1 LITVQIANGQEIEV
15 DTDDPAVA
23 ARAGQNFLRAND
35 PEAFANWNRSRP
47 LGGFWQNFT
56 QAGRGAAGSMI
67 EGAGAVAGEVG
78 LPGEQTLRRAGEAVG
93 GEAPV
98 DRRSFESGSDL
109 LSQFRERPLE
119 TARAAGGQALG
130 SVVGSIA
137 APLAVAGVGAA
148 AGASAPLVA
157 GLGLAAAVGAGA
169 LQSTNELEELLINE
183 GVDAARAR
191 TLATTIG
198 AGIGAL
204 EGGAAARMVS
214 GMLGR
219 QVRRETAEGLAR
231 IAARSRTN
239 AAGRGAAEGLV
250 LEGGS
255 EALGGAARQGVAAAE
270 TGNLNLAERADQV
283 ALDAVLGS
291 LGGSAAGA
299 AGGQANPGRARR
311 EIAERTP
318 ATPPAPP
325 APSAPDEA
333 SPLPEPPAAFQT
345 PEEAAAYVRSNPE
358 FRPPAGVEGDDLVT
372 WANTQQDRAHR
383 QEVELLRRDGL
394 SRLLAVDAVREVRS
408 EPDAEGNATTSQ
420 IRDVQADRLLPTLV
434 RAATE
439 GNLQLDNFTSADVA
453 NLALTRLGAADA
465 PTGGELSFVRQQLGA
480 LRRAGYLESVGKDTF
495 SVTQR
500 NIDSLRQMAAERQ
513 QRGQRSDETMEE
525 ARRRQEAE
533 RRKEDA
539 GMAFMELNSIATQA
553 PPTADQQA
561 AQDVLEYLSG
571 GEYMQLPAEDRA
583 RVVEDIQRSSPQV
596 GSVFSAYEQA
606 LQQQELLDAMRA
618 EQPAVVASEEF
629 QRMQQAVAAMR
640 ANIVD
645 RLTGFQNLS
654 AVVPAEGQPT
664 ITAVPTRGALT
675 PFMQRAAQLNAG
687 RTTNPWQSTQA
698 VQPTVA
704 EPVETQPVEPV
715 VEPDPEPEPPP
726 SPPKPRTPRKKPAAS
741 VPAVAPKPLPG
752 RVMSPAEVI
761 ERFKN
766 RPTNKAEAAP
776 EEILRDAGLTPG
788 EIRDFQRNPNDEFR
802 QRSLELAKQGYV
814 WWAGN
819 FQPATT
825 EIVKQA
831 RDTQTSRQ
839 EEANVWRQKV
849 ETRFK
854 DENPNARIANVMMS
868 DSAPMTRDEHM
879 RWIAAREQDMAA
891 LVKRIERQAKR
902 ADSRGPAFEEP
913 DTDGEVPPDGEGPN
927 FAVGAETRPGIL
939 PDGLELNDDGSFD
952 YVYEVNNENAEGTV
966 TISGE
971 VLPDEGAVWIST
983 ANSTEH
989 IRGEGYGV
997 RAYQNLINW
1006 AHTNGY
1012 DVWSDA
1018 AVSNDAARVYR
1029 SLERRGYDVRQAPE
1043 AYQADGGWVS
1053 YTPETRRTAQPVF
1066 KIQRQGAQLAAPQT
1080 TSFQPPRTQLDRDVA
1095 EQGAE
1100 RAFRG
1105 VLGANGKLEVRDQLF
1120 IRDLGANVKQA
1131 ALDLGMRDPLG
1142 EISGVTLGDLAILS
1156 LRDNDMPID
1165 QVAVH
1170 EGFHVAE
1177 NLGLFTPNEVELLNA
1192 NLDKIREVIRT
1203 RLPYAPDNLPPQEV
1217 RAYGLNARIAERADF
1232 GPLVNRI
1239 FDKVAQFVERIG
1251 NFVRGQ
1257 GFQTWRDV
1265 FDAFADGY
1273 MAGREPSNPRYA
1285 RGQGNVDFAAPR
1297 LPADVADAH
1306 KVVKRATE
1314 NQISGFM
1321 KWFGSPIL
1329 TMGKV
1334 KPALGAAADTQ
1345 RTLYTRTNE
1354 MTFEAENKIADFITQ
1369 LQPQEKANVTRVWE
1383 EASRLRRKPK
1393 LDGLNETERAA
1404 LTNAMEAFQ
1413 RGFDYLIE
1421 SYVWD
1426 KFSPDGAKTAG
1437 DRARLEKFW
1446 GRHSGKHLWEIPKS
1460 QLLAASPEGYRMMQ
1474 EYERARNPYYMPQ
1487 MARGTHFVAAYRK
1500 NGKGERTGPP
1510 LRMIAY
1516 TPLNVAQKFRGFA
1529 DPVAQAQAELR
1540 RQFPNDRSHFVMEV
1554 GQQFTKDNEANQLRE
1569 QGDFIAQYL
1578 EQLVDKGGK
1587 AGREAATQMLGQI
1600 DKAQMDR
1607 IFRPN
1612 QGILQAVTP
1621 QNEQTYLMDT
1631 MPQYLLSLAKIQAKR
1646 YTQDAFTRATKN
1658 LSPDDKAFLQDLR
1671 DYSTTPTEAF
1681 GNIRSMAFFMYLG
1694 GAFDTA
1700 LINLTQLPLMT
1711 SRVLMRDGG
1720 VGAQKHLL
1728 SSMADVMR
1736 FGAPR
1741 FNELASGQRSQHAF
1755 IERVMQRL
1763 PEDERVAMQQAVRQG
1778 VFDPVTTTEARQQ
1791 FTSEFMRRMGSK
1803 NPVGS
1808 ANNANKLSRLF
1819 GLPMKIIEE
1828 YNRASTFLAA
1838 YRLAKADP
1846 DVITRSNKID
1856 NANYETPYS
1865 YAMNKVFDS
1874 QFLTTK
1880 EDRALLQRF
1889 TPAAEVATQ
1898 FMSYPLK
1905 TIEIF
1910 TRDISL
1916 ILNNIGRGDPELAK
1930 AGAVGLLAFTVPL
1943 IAMAGIWALPGADFL
1958 KELTERLIGQLWGST
1973 QNFDADLREWLGGGQ
1988 WAEAAVRGVP
1998 HAMGIMGLSRRLSI
2012 DPVPFNDLTSL
2023 STLGLFGPAGSLAET
2038 YLSTAPQY
2046 YRNGDYWNL
2055 AAALLPRSLGNVVR
2069 GAQVGIEGEQRT
2081 LRGNRVITQE
2091 MVDQADSRSLLPAF
2105 ARVALG
2111 FPPPEF
2117 INAREMVTRSE
2128 EIQRQVRAPQQRLNK
2143 ELARNLTDIMDA
2155 RRRGDDRGAEAAAER
2170 FRARVSEVAAEQVGR
2185 PLDRQLNLSQATMQA
2200 IQRQAMLDFYGI
2212 SSEEALSQAP
2222 NRRARAEILRQRE
2235 LLDWRNQGGSN

>member
-98 DRRSFESGSDL
+98 DRRQFESGSDL

-137 APLAVAGVGAA
+137 APLAVAGVGAV
-148 AGASAPLVA
+148 AGAGAPLVA
-157 GLGLAAAVGAGA
+157 GLGLGAAVAAGA

-283 ALDAVLGS
+283 ALDAVLGAF
-291 LGGSAAGA
+291 GGSAAGA

-345 PEEAAAYVRSNPE
+345 PEEAATFVRSNPE

-383 QEVELLRRDGL
+383 QEVELLRRNEL
-394 SRLLAVDAVREVRS
+394 SRLMAVDAVREVRG
-408 EPDAEGNATTSQ
+408 EPDAEGNVTTSQ

-583 RVVEDIQRSSPQV
+583 RVVEDIQRASPQV

-618 EQPAVVASEEF
+618 EQPAVAATEEF
-629 QRMQQAVAAMR
+629 QQMQRAIAAMR

-654 AVVPAEGQPT
+654 AVVPTEGQPT

-687 RTTNPWQSTQA
+687 RMTNPWQNAQA
-698 VQPTVA
+698 AQPTVA
-704 EPVETQPVEPV
+704 EPVETQQ
-715 VEPDPEPEPPP
+715 PDPEPDPPP
-726 SPPKPRTPRKKPAAS
+726 PPPKPRTPRKKPAAS

-761 ERFKN
+761 ERLKN
-766 RPTNKAEAAP
+766 RPTNKA
-776 EEILRDAGLTPG
+776 DN
-788 EIRDFQRNPNDEFR
+788 Q
-802 QRSLELAKQGYV
+802 
-814 WWAGN
+814 
-819 FQPATT
+819 
-825 EIVKQA
+825 
-831 RDTQTSRQ
+831 
-839 EEANVWRQKV
+839 
-849 ETRFK
+849 
-854 DENPNARIANVMMS
+854 
-868 DSAPMTRDEHM
+868 
-879 RWIAAREQDMAA
+879 
-891 LVKRIERQAKR
+891 
-902 ADSRGPAFEEP
+902 GPAFEEP

-939 PDGLELNDDGSFD
+939 PDGLSLNDDGSFD

-971 VLPDEGAVWIST
+971 VLPDEGAVWIGS
-983 ANSTEH
+983 ANSTRQ
-989 IRGEGYGV
+989 IRGKGYGIQ
-997 RAYQNLINW
+997 AYQNLINW

-1066 KIQRQGAQLAAPQT
+1066 KIPRQGAQLAAPQT

-1120 IRDLGANVKQA
+1120 IRDLGDIVKKTA
-1131 ALDLGMRDPLG
+1131 KDLNMRDPLR

-1285 RGQGNVDFAAPR
+1285 GGQGNADFAAPR

-1314 NQISGFM
+1314 NQISGVM
-1321 KWFGSPIL
+1321 KWFGSPVL

-1426 KFSPDGAKTAG
+1426 KFSPDGAKTTG

-1446 GRHSGKHLWEIPKS
+1446 ARHSGKHLWEIPKS

-1474 EYERARNPYYMPQ
+1474 AYERARNPYYMPQ
-1487 MARGTHFVAAYRK
+1487 MARGTHFVAAYKK

-1540 RQFPNDRSHFVMEV
+1540 RQFPNDRSHFVMEA
-1554 GQQFTKDNEANQLRE
+1554 GQQFTKDSEANQLRE

-1646 YTQDAFTRATKN
+1646 YTQDAFTRATKS

-1720 VGAQKHLL
+1720 VSAQKHLL

-1763 PEDERVAMQQAVRQG
+1763 PEDERAAMQQAVRQG

-1930 AGAVGLLAFTVPL
+1930 AGAVGLLSFAVPL
-1943 IAMAGIWALPGADFL
+1943 VAMAGIWALPGADFL
-1958 KELTERLIGQLWGST
+1958 KELIERLVGQLWGST

-2038 YLSTAPQY
+2038 WLSTAPQY